1 MEEVTPIL
9 NTCTKLNYETMPEQ
23 VLMEMLAADNPEAL
37 KELMR
42 RRAFKKPVK
51 G

>member
-1 MEEVTPIL
+1 MEEVVPVL
-9 NTCTKLNYETMPEQ
+9 NACTKLNYETMPNEP
-23 VLMEMLAADNPEAL
+23 LMEMAAQDNPEAL

-42 RRAFKKPVK
+42 RGAFKKPNK